1 MVFPEKEITLK
12 DGRTALFRSP
22 LPSDAEAALEY
33 MKITAAET
41 PYLLRTPEEIRLTVA
56 DEEKFL
62 SRFPD
67 NPNST
72 MILCFVDGVLAGNC
86 QIDRRTKLKNMHRA
100 SVAIALLKEFWNL
113 GIGTALFEEMIAI
126 AEGWDLM
133 QIELEVIEGNDRA
146 MALYR
151 KMGFETVSFVPNAI
165 RMPDG
170 TLVREFLMVRQ
181 LKK

>member
-1 MVFPEKEITLK
+1 MYFAPKEITLK
-12 DGRTALFRSP
+12 DGRIALLRSP

-33 MKITAAET
+33 LKITAGET

-72 MILCFVDGVLAGNC
+72 MILCFVEGKLAGNC
-86 QIDRRTKLKNMHRA
+86 QIDRRTKLKNRHRA
-100 SVAIALLKEFWNL
+100 SVAIALQKEFWNL
-113 GIGTALFEEMIAI
+113 GIGTALFEEMISI
-126 AEGWDLM
+126 AESWGVL
-133 QIELEVIEGNDRA
+133 QVELEVIEGNDRA

-170 TLVREFLMVRQ
+170 SFVREFLMVKP